1 MLRLLTT
8 SSLTLVLL
16 LTLPGCKVDPT
27 SPDHWEKSLSKARR
41 PQDKVRVIETL
52 RSSGHLNASFLPMLH
67 EQLASERK
75 PEVRAA
81 VARALR
87 DMKNPAS
94 VGPLGSAVDVGASD
108 SATSQMNKEL
118 ASALGEIGDPK
129 AVPVL
134 MKLMAARDNYTRIEA
149 VEALG
154 RMRVP
159 EAVEPLVQLATDEG
173 TEPFLNRKAIE
184 ALGRIGDAR
193 AVPTLLRMLTK
204 ERKGV
209 SFYVESSFSL
219 FQLGQPAADALLAAL
234 EGKDP
239 ELTQWVRKNGINPA
253 SYAFKAA
260 EILGDLRERRAEG
273 ALVQQ
278 LAFKDEDPR
287 IQAGV
292 RARAAD
298 ALARMRSAA
307 AVKPLAALVSEPDA
321 GVRRE
326 YAHALTRLGG
336 REAIPALEKAAG
348 QGDWYAREAALEA
361 LTMLG
366 DEREL
371 PAVERLAAA
380 EPAKTAA
387 ECAEL
392 GGEGCDDP
400 AALGKKRTE
409 TIARHGKRLEAAKT
423 CGTDAGCWAKK
434 LQDADMGVVER
445 AAMEVGRSKTAAH
458 VGALLGRMTEK
469 DPDTRM
475 ALILGVEWLVEDTKE
490 GFAQVKSALPA
501 LEKQLSEEKSRTEYV
516 RANED
521 LRRLVA
527 RVQRQKT

>member
-1 MLRLLTT
+1 MIRLLTA

-27 SPDHWEKSLSKARR
+27 SPDYWEKSLGKARR

-52 RSSGHLNASFLPMLH
+52 RSSGHLDARFLPMLH

-81 VARALR
+81 VARALG

-94 VGPLGSAVDVGASD
+94 VGPLGSAVEVGASD
-108 SATSQMNKEL
+108 SATNLLNKEL
-118 ASALGEIGDPK
+118 AAALGEIGDPK
-129 AVPVL
+129 AAPVL
-134 MKLMAARDNYTRIEA
+134 LKLLTARDNYTRIEA
-149 VEALG
+149 VDALG
-154 RMRVP
+154 RMRVS

-173 TEPFLNRKAIE
+173 AEPFLNRKAIE

-193 AVPTLLRMLTK
+193 AIPALMRTLTK
-204 ERKGV
+204 ERRGV

-234 EGKDP
+234 EGKDA

-253 SYAFKAA
+253 SYSFKAA
-260 EILGDLRERRAEG
+260 EILGDLREHRAEG
-273 ALVQQ
+273 TLVQQ
-278 LAFKDEDPR
+278 LAFKNEDPR

-321 GVRRE
+321 GLRRE
-326 YAHALTRLGG
+326 YTHALTRLGG
-336 REAIPALEKAAG
+336 REALPALEKAAG
-348 QGDWYAREAALEA
+348 QGDWYAREAAIEA

-366 DEREL
+366 DEKEL
-371 PAVERLAAA
+371 PAVEKLAAA

-387 ECAEL
+387 ECEEL
-392 GGEGCDDP
+392 GGEGCGDP
-400 AALGKKRTE
+400 AALGKKRAE
-409 TIARHGKRLEAAKT
+409 TIARHGKRLEAAKA
-423 CGTDAGCWAKK
+423 CGADAGCWAKK
-434 LQDADMGVVER
+434 LQDEDKGVVAR
-445 AAMEVGRSKTAAH
+445 AAMEVGRGKTAAH
-458 VGALLGRMTEK
+458 VGALLARMLEK
-469 DPDTRM
+469 DPNTRM

-490 GFAQVKSALPA
+490 AAAQVKSALPV
-501 LEKQLSEEKSRTEYV
+501 LEKQLTEEKSRTEYV

-527 RVQRQKT
+527 RVQRRKT